1 MQTAMKVNI
10 RSMVD
15 RIVKRFDPDKI
26 ILFGSCAR
34 ENAGFDSDV
43 DLLIVMPVSGSKRKA
58 QVEIRKA
65 LRDVPVAKD
74 VIVSTPAEFAWR
86 KNVVGTIEYPAT
98 REGRVLYDKA

>member
-1 MQTAMKVNI
+1 MQTAMNDNI
-10 RSMVD
+10 RLMVD

-26 ILFGSCAR
+26 ILFGSYAR
-34 ENAGFDSDV
+34 GNSGFDSDV
-43 DLLIVMPVSGSKRKA
+43 DLLIVMPVSGSKRKT

-74 VIVSTPAEFAWR
+74 VIVSTPVEFAWR